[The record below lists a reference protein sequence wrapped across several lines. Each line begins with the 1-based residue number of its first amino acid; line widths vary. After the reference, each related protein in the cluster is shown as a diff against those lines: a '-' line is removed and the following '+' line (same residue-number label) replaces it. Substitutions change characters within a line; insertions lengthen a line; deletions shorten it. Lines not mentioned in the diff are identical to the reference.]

1 MGVDYHLVAT
11 PGGEVTTLN
20 MDHFVAARAA
30 LRRRLTEARAIRL
43 GRPIQGSEFDDDAML
58 VEADDPPAPPMAFHI
73 LYTDARQRVSGRC
86 VTLRNLLHE
95 VADIRLTAYC
105 HMRHALRT
113 FVASRIVE
121 ATDLS
126 TGEVHEDGLGYF
138 RSHPLLQ
145 HMSAS
150 EMAARS
156 SELLAVQACRDEI
169 IILSFVGAADGDF
182 DENEQDEIVKHVL
195 YSVDEPLDEAEIR
208 RRVASWIPDERAFE
222 RALARMCAGEGDVR
236 ALMRSMRRVVDA
248 DGSIGSDEVAFVG
261 EVQSRLAAAGR
272 L

>member
-1 MGVDYHLVAT
+1 MQ
-11 PGGEVTTLN
+11 
-20 MDHFVAARAA
+20 HFVAARAA
-30 LRRRLTEARAIRL
+30 FRRRLADARAIRL

-105 HMRHALRT
+105 HMRQALRT
-113 FVASRIVE
+113 FVASRVVE

-138 RSHPLLQ
+138 RSHPLLRQ
-145 HMSAS
+145 ASAS
-150 EMAARS
+150 DIAERS

-169 IILSFVGAADGDF
+169 IILSFIGAADGDF
-182 DENEQDEIVKHVL
+182 QEDEQDEIVKHVL
-195 YSVDEPLDEAEIR
+195 YSVDEPLDEADVR
-208 RRVASWIPDERAFE
+208 RRVASWVPDERAFE
-222 RALARMCAGEGDVR
+222 RALSRICAGEGDAK
-236 ALMRSMRRVVDA
+236 ALMRSMRRIVDA
-248 DGSIGSDEVAFVG
+248 DGRIDADEVAFVG